1 MAKDNSKKATSVA
14 DASAVPPPA
23 GGALTP
29 PPVNAPADAGKK
41 GAKKTTCYEFVKNFK
56 TFEEMMLKNKEKF
69 TFPNN
74 PFHTTDAELAEE
86 LRKVA
91 HLYRIIENPP
101 SEV

>member
-1 MAKDNSKKATSVA
+1 MAKNNSTKATNVA
-14 DASAVPPPA
+14 AASAVPPPA

-29 PPVNAPADAGKK
+29 PPVNAPAEAGKK
-41 GAKKTTCYEFVKNFK
+41 DAKTTCYEFVKNFK
-56 TFEEMMLKNKEKF
+56 TFEEMTLKNKEKF

-74 PFHTTDAELAEE
+74 PFHTTDAKLAEE

-91 HLYRIIENPP
+91 HLYRIIENSP